1 MKRRGVGMEQAPPT
15 TPEQRIQALQQRF
28 DRLIE
33 QARAIRQSNEEMAAA
48 LDSTIA
54 ALEKLLAK
62 DASANLG

>member
-1 MKRRGVGMEQAPPT
+1 MEQAPPT